1 MPLCLSATFTLTSGP
16 RVILAT
22 ARASRRDCCQGS
34 SVAALT
40 GFLRVGGDCV
50 NIFEY
55 SGGGVIWRGRLPRA
69 RSRGEQRRG
78 AGWTGAPLE
87 LHIRRSGGPRRRD
100 AGSESAS
107 RVVSAGECTVATNSQ
122 AHGGLPRHDRT
133 IREWLNKEE
142 SR

>member
-1 MPLCLSATFTLTSGP
+1 MPLCLSATLTLASWP

-55 SGGGVIWRGRLPRA
+55 SGGGVVRWGRLPGA
-69 RSRGEQRRG
+69 RGGGEQRRG
-78 AGWTGAPLE
+78 AGLGGAPVGAI
-87 LHIRRSGGPRRRD
+87 HSRRSGGPRRRD
-100 AGSESAS
+100 AGGERAS
-107 RVVSAGECTVATNSQ
+107 RVASAGECAVATSSQ
-122 AHGGLPRHDRT
+122 AHGGL
-133 IREWLNKEE
+133 
-142 SR
+142 

>member
-1 MPLCLSATFTLTSGP
+1 MPLCRSATLTLASWP

-34 SVAALT
+34 SVAALA

-55 SGGGVIWRGRLPRA
+55 SGGGVVRRGRLPRA

-78 AGWTGAPLE
+78 AGLDGRPVGAI
-87 LHIRRSGGPRRRD
+87 HIRRSGGPRRRD
-100 AGSESAS
+100 AGGESAT
-107 RVVSAGECTVATNSQ
+107 RVASAGECTVGA
-122 AHGGLPRHDRT
+122 GG
-133 IREWLNKEE
+133 
-142 SR
+142 